1 MLTRMKKADPV
12 IALFA
17 GVILF
22 FVSAELAK
30 TVIAVY
36 LIVIGVMGLVKKG

>member
-1 MLTRMKKADPV
+1 MKKADPI
-12 IALFA
+12 IAHDT
-17 GVILF
+17 GNDLF

-36 LIVIGVMGLVKKG
+36 LIVIGVMGLLKK

>member
-1 MLTRMKKADPV
+1 MKKVDPI
-12 IALFA
+12 IALVA
-17 GVILF
+17 GIILF

-36 LIVIGVMGLVKKG
+36 LIVVGILGLTKK